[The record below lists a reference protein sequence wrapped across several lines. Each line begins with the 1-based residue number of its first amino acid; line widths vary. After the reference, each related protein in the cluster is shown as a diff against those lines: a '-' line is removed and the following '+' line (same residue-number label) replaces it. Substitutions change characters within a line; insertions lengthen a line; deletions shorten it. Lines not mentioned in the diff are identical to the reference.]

1 MLPEEDSM
9 AEKNYTLTVACNKG
23 DATTQCSV
31 ETIFALLA
39 HDARQ
44 SFANEAPCRYV
55 GKRRSDFS
63 RGRRLFQCSVR
74 VCQFALPRPHRV
86 TLDATPSPD
95 HRKGRNARGWL

>member
-1 MLPEEDSM
+1 M
-9 AEKNYTLTVACNKG
+9 AERKYTLTVACNKADG
-23 DATTQCSV
+23 TTSRSV
-31 ETIFALLA
+31 KTIFALLT

-55 GKRRSDFS
+55 SKRPSDFS
-63 RGRRLFQCSVR
+63 SVRRLFQCAVR

-86 TLDATPSPD
+86 TLDGTPSPD